1 LRAWTFL
8 AAGSAGERGGGAT
21 RKEVSLRISRSLRS
35 DASLS
40 PARLA
45 RRAHRERPRRSFD
58 ATRDFTRAVAER
70 LERARGHSLA
80 ATATFMER
88 DMQAILTFGWM

>member
-1 LRAWTFL
+1 MAFART
-8 AAGSAGERGGGAT
+8 
-21 RKEVSLRISRSLRS
+21 
-35 DASLS
+35 LS

-45 RRAHRERPRRSFD
+45 RRAHGERHGRSFN
-58 ATRDFTRAVAER
+58 ATRDVTRAVAER

-88 DMQAILTFGWM
+88 DMQAILMFGWFCAEA